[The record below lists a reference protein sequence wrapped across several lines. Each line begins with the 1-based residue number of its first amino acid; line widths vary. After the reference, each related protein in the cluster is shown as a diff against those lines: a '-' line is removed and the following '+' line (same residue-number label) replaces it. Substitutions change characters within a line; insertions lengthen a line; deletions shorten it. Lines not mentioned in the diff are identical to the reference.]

1 MQAQLNV
8 FFEISNTFAYQPN
21 DVTCIFNQ
29 TTISSSLR
37 YIFCCKLFF
46 FSETPGSRPVISPAG
61 FQFLL
66 MDTASQVWY
75 FMLQYLETVEVQTS
89 LLLVETLLV
98 SFLVPF

>member
-8 FFEISNTFAYQPN
+8 FFDISNTFVYQPN
-21 DVTCIFNQ
+21 DLIFNQ
-29 TTISSSLR
+29 TTISSSLHC
-37 YIFCCKLFF
+37 IFCCELFF

-75 FMLQYLETVEVQTS
+75 FMLQYLETVEVQMS
-89 LLLVETLLV
+89 LLLVETSLV
-98 SFLVPF
+98 

>member
-8 FFEISNTFAYQPN
+8 FFEVSNTFAYQPN
-21 DVTCIFNQ
+21 DLTCIF
-29 TTISSSLR
+29 
-37 YIFCCKLFF
+37 KLFF

>member
-8 FFEISNTFAYQPN
+8 LFDISNTFAYQPN
-21 DVTCIFNQ
+21 DLIFNQ
-29 TTISSSLR
+29 TIICSSLHC
-37 YIFCCKLFF
+37 IFCCKLFF

-89 LLLVETLLV
+89 LLVETLLV
-98 SFLVPF
+98 SFLVSF

>member
-8 FFEISNTFAYQPN
+8 FFEVSNTFAYQPN
-21 DVTCIFNQ
+21 DQ
-29 TTISSSLR
+29 TTIISSSLR
-37 YIFCCKLFF
+37 CIFCCKLFF

>member
-1 MQAQLNV
+1 MQTQLNV
-8 FFEISNTFAYQPN
+8 FFEVSNTFAYQPN
-21 DVTCIFNQ
+21 DQ
-29 TTISSSLR
+29 TTISCSLR
-37 YIFCCKLFF
+37 CIFCCKLFF

-75 FMLQYLETVEVQTS
+75 FILQYLETVEVQTS